1 MNLEEV
7 SVNEYAAELVEGMI
21 DQSEE
26 LKIDCIELDNGTMV
40 IDCGVNVTGSYEAG
54 AIFTEACMGGLA
66 TATISYATFEDLS
79 LPAINVQTNHPAI
92 ACLGAQK
99 AGWQISVEKFFALG
113 SGPARALALKPKKT
127 YEKIDYK
134 DDSEVGVIA
143 LETRTI
149 PNEDV
154 ADFIADACGIES
166 EDLYILVAPT
176 ASLVGSVQIAGRIVE
191 NGIFKLSEGL
201 HYDVKRVKY
210 GAGVSPIAPVYPDDT
225 RAMGITND
233 MPMYGGRTFYA
244 IEPEEG
250 DNLEEITK
258 KIPSSSSRDY
268 GKPFFDIFKDA
279 GYDFYKIDPGIF
291 APAEVMINDLKTGKV
306 YRAGKVNVEVLKQS
320 IGLQDLGI

>member
-1 MNLEEV
+1 MEEV
-7 SVNEYAAELVEGMI
+7 SVNEYAVELVEDMI
-21 DQSEE
+21 DRSEE
-26 LKIDCIELDNGTMV
+26 LKLDCLELDNGAMV
-40 IDCGVNVTGSYEAG
+40 VDCGINVIGSYEAG
-54 AIFTEACMGGLA
+54 AIFTEVCMGGLA
-66 TATISYATFEDLS
+66 TAIISYASFEDLGLPS
-79 LPAINVQTNHPAI
+79 IVVETSYPAIS
-92 ACLGAQK
+92 CMGAQK
-99 AGWQISVEKFFALG
+99 AGWQISVEKFFAMG

-149 PNEDV
+149 PSEDV

-166 EDLYILVAPT
+166 EDLYMLVAPT
-176 ASLVGSVQIAGRIVE
+176 ACLVGSIQIAGRVVE

-210 GAGVSPIAPVYPDDT
+210 GAGVSPIAPVFPDDT
-225 RAMGITND
+225 KAMGITND

-250 DNLEEITK
+250 DDLEEITK
-258 KIPSSSSRDY
+258 NIPSSSSKDY

-279 GYDFYKIDPGIF
+279 EYDFYKIDPGIF
-291 APAEVMINDLKTGKV
+291 APAEVVVNDLKTGKI

-320 IGLQDLGI
+320 IGLQDLTI